1 MISFYCFIHVKQGFF
16 KLANHCAT
24 YSIQPK
30 LSFHE
35 CLSVETYYT
44 LLLFWM
50 TKLNTI
56 LNLISTTTFPWSPLK
71 IHLVTRQAKCD
82 RGKSPHDS
90 HYQRCTESI
99 IFHSLAYYLQGWSW
113 MFNYLAMAA
122 RETSLHKLHA
132 PACNVS
138 PSEDCQK
145 TRNLYYSTITSN
157 LKYLPTLVVIL

>member
-1 MISFYCFIHVKQGFF
+1 MISFYYFIHVKQGFF
-16 KLANHCAT
+16 NWQIIVQL
-24 YSIQPK
+24 YIQPT
-30 LSFHE
+30 LSFYE
-35 CLSVETYYT
+35 CISVETYYT
-44 LLLFWM
+44 LLLLWM
-50 TKLNTI
+50 IKLNTI
-56 LNLISTTTFPWSPLK
+56 LNLNSITTFPSPLK

-82 RGKSPHDS
+82 RGKSPHGS

-99 IFHSLAYYLQGWSW
+99 IFHSLAYYLQGWGW

>member
-1 MISFYCFIHVKQGFF
+1 MQLYTTKTFFSLMFISWNILHFIV
-16 KLANHCAT
+16 
-24 YSIQPK
+24 
-30 LSFHE
+30 
-35 CLSVETYYT
+35 
-44 LLLFWM
+44 
-50 TKLNTI
+50 I
-56 LNLISTTTFPWSPLK
+56 LNDKIKHNSKSEFHHNFS
-71 IHLVTRQAKCD
+71 IHLITRQAKCD
-82 RGKSPHDS
+82 RGKSPHGS

-99 IFHSLAYYLQGWSW
+99 IFHSLAYYLQGWGW

>member
-1 MISFYCFIHVKQGFF
+1 MC
-16 KLANHCAT
+16 N
-24 YSIQPK
+24 SIQPK

-56 LNLISTTTFPWSPLK
+56 LNLNSITTFPWSPLK

-82 RGKSPHDS
+82 RGKSPHGS

-99 IFHSLAYYLQGWSW
+99 IFHSLAYYLQGWGW

-157 LKYLPTLVVIL
+157 LKYLPDTCSHTLGAQIAGTQLNHTIM